1 MQVPEGWD
9 LERWV
14 DVATMLAQAED
25 RSAVLSAHGLDEES
39 WAAVDAAFDAQ
50 ISAAIH
56 EDTGEDELAPP
67 LLERLGKAQAAAQ
80 ARNATAAPLSFEAF
94 VQVTRAI
101 VASGDPVR
109 IFEETRITPMTFA
122 QANMHWAKVMS
133 TNPALAERFAAE
145 IAKPR

>member
-1 MQVPEGWD
+1 MQVPDGWD

-14 DVATMLAQAED
+14 DLSTALAHAED
-25 RSAVLSAHGLDEES
+25 RAALLSAHGLDEDS
-39 WAAVDAAFDAQ
+39 WAAIDAVFDAQ

-56 EDTGEDELAPP
+56 EDTAEDALAPP
-67 LLERLGKAQAAAQ
+67 WLERLGKAQAAAQ
-80 ARNATAAPLSFEAF
+80 ARNAAAAPLSFEAF

-109 IFEETRITPMTFA
+109 IFEETKVTPMIFA

>member
-1 MQVPEGWD
+1 VQVPDGWD

-14 DVATMLAQAED
+14 DLSTALAQTDD
-25 RSAVLSAHGLDEES
+25 RSALLSAHGLDEDG
-39 WAAVDAAFDAQ
+39 WAAIDAVFDAQ

-56 EDTGEDELAPP
+56 EDATEDDLAPP

-80 ARNATAAPLSFEAF
+80 ARHATAAPLSFEAF

-109 IFEETRITPMTFA
+109 IFGETKITPMTFA

>member
-25 RSAVLSAHGLDEES
+25 RSAVLSAHGLDEDG
-39 WAAVDAAFDAQ
+39 WAAIDAAFDAQ